1 MCTNEA
7 LSVRAER
14 HPVLL
19 YDGVCGLCNRTVQFV
34 LKRDRSDVFRFAALQ
49 SALGRRILEKQGINP
64 ADLDTFYVVV
74 GFDASLPAGPDQNAR
89 VLARSDAV
97 SFVLGQLGGVWGFFG
112 GLLMMVPR
120 FVRDG
125 MYNLVARS
133 RYRVF
138 GRYEQC
144 PVPSEADRKRFLDL

>member
-1 MCTNEA
+1 MSTNEV
-7 LSVRAER
+7 LWVRAEK

-49 SALGRRILEKQGINP
+49 SALGRRILERHSINP

-74 GFDASLPAGPDQNAR
+74 EFDASQPEGSDQNAGL
-89 VLARSDAV
+89 LARSDAV
-97 SFVLGQLGGVWGFFG
+97 SFVLRELGGMWGLVG
-112 GLLMMVPR
+112 GLFMMLPR
-120 FVRDG
+120 SVRDG

-133 RYRVF
+133 RYRMF
-138 GRYEQC
+138 GRYEKC